1 VSEDN
6 EDPKDKNYINI
17 ELDDGDDR
25 AIHIKNIR
33 YLPPD
38 YPIVSCDNDPLASVS
53 RRRRRQSIENFRN
66 FDDSKLSS
74 QRSSIEDVAVEER
87 IAVAKRARY
96 EMEKVEKIPTKS
108 SPTKSSIDGK
118 SATGR
123 LKFTFKTTTGNN
135 KQASNKKKELS
146 SNSEFKPARPEESQR
161 VVKPVASRSKLDG
174 KNVINRQNSTTKKNV
189 ENMSDSQDQSLGMA
203 AFLPP
208 QQLWRWSTKGIKRAR
223 GRILHREIE
232 RDEGETLSV
241 GDCAIFLSTGRPD
254 RPYVGRLESL
264 WETSAGQM
272 RVRVQWFYHA
282 SETEGTAAGGRR
294 VDDLKMP
301 GALFESSHFDENDI
315 QTISHRCEVL
325 PFSTYTKQI
334 ESDPSRLRTIYENND
349 LYYLAGQHD
358 PIEGTIQFEND
369 VLSINH

>member
-1 VSEDN
+1 
-6 EDPKDKNYINI
+6 
-17 ELDDGDDR
+17 
-25 AIHIKNIR
+25 
-33 YLPPD
+33 
-38 YPIVSCDNDPLASVS
+38 
-53 RRRRRQSIENFRN
+53 
-66 FDDSKLSS
+66 
-74 QRSSIEDVAVEER
+74 
-87 IAVAKRARY
+87 
-96 EMEKVEKIPTKS
+96 
-108 SPTKSSIDGK
+108 
-118 SATGR
+118 
-123 LKFTFKTTTGNN
+123 LKFTFKTTSTTN
-135 KQASNKKKELS
+135 KQTSNKKKDPS
-146 SNSEFKPARPEESQR
+146 SNSDVKESNLGETQR
-161 VVKPVASRSKLDG
+161 IVKPVASRSKLTG
-174 KNVINRQNSTTKKNV
+174 KHAMSRQHSTTKKSS
-189 ENMSDSQDQSLGMA
+189 ENTSDSQQEQSLGMA

-208 QQLWRWSTKGIKRAR
+208 QQLWRWRTKGHKRAR

-294 VDDLKMP
+294 VEDLKMP

-325 PFSTYTKQI
+325 PFSTYSKQI
-334 ESDPSRLRTIYENND
+334 GSDPARLRTIYENND

-369 VLSINH
+369 VLANNH